1 MSAKYVYESSKV
13 QEIDQNYYK
22 QRQYVWCNDINQSNY
37 SSNQLQ
43 YDLTTLYNESSLID
57 WANNVELIVPIVS
70 VISVP
75 TIQDPNKNNFALT
88 YKNGYHNILNSVYM
102 ESDGQTIHQASQNTN
117 YYVSFKKNTS
127 LNMSDIKT
135 RGAINGLYPDNYNSW
150 KYVNYNNKSIQGLS
164 AGSGSINNII
174 YQNYNDL
181 ELNKTY
187 NEGAYYRALK
197 TGGFNKLNNG
207 SSQLNNNDNELQ
219 DYVQYDPV
227 GISTPGQP
235 NTIGAAGV
243 QNIIFYTTMVIKL
256 GDISDFVKNLPLCRL
271 YMRLTITLNMGS
283 FKFDYTSEA
292 SVGQNNATQASIIGV
307 TGSSFPFNTNPIM
320 LSNLNTA
327 PSNLIPDIKNPP
339 DNIPNG
345 GLSLQTVKQS
355 STNTVVA
362 TESGIVSIQIAK
374 NNINLNNKTY
384 AHILN
389 TTRIYAP
396 VITLEPELEKE
407 YLMNNLDRT
416 IRWRDI
422 YSTQLSNIATGAQF
436 NYVVTNGLSAIK
448 SVLVIPFVSE
458 TVNDVNAN
466 VSAGATTPGL
476 ALSPALSPFASEPAT
491 SSPLL
496 QISQFNLLLAGRQV
510 LNQNMI
516 FGYEQF
522 IQNLYGCNAING
534 GATEGLNSGLVG
546 FNEFLNNY
554 KYYYINCEYQNSSDI
569 GPKSVAIQG
578 INNNLV
584 PISLYIFVEYEKECE
599 LNIETGKIKV
609 R

>member
-13 QEIDQNYYK
+13 QEVDQNYYK
-22 QRQYVWCNDINQSNY
+22 QRQYVWTNDINQSNY

-57 WANNVELIVPIVS
+57 WANNVELICPVVT
-70 VISVP
+70 VLSVP
-75 TIQDPNKNNFALT
+75 TIQDPTKNNYALT
-88 YKNGYHNILNSVYM
+88 YKNGYHNIINSVYM

-127 LNMSDIKT
+127 LNMNDIKT
-135 RGAINGLYPDNYNSW
+135 RGALNGIYPDNFNSW
-150 KYVNYNNKSIQGLS
+150 KYINTSVANNASITGLDC
-164 AGSGSINNII
+164 GSGSVNNVI
-174 YQNYNDL
+174 YRDFNDL
-181 ELNKTY
+181 ANNPAY
-187 NEGAYYRALK
+187 NEGAYFRAQK
-197 TGGFNKLNNG
+197 TGGFTANNNGTNNNNLGAKYLNN
-207 SSQLNNNDNELQ
+207 SINELQ

-227 GISTPGQP
+227 GTV
-235 NTIGAAGV
+235 AAGPNQIGTQKT

-283 FKFDYTSEA
+283 FNFQYKSLA
-292 SVGQNNATQASIIGV
+292 GSNQATIMGV

-320 LSNLNTA
+320 ISKLNTDVN
-327 PSNLIPDIKNPP
+327 NL
-339 DNIPNG
+339 NG
-345 GLSLQTVKQS
+345 GLNLV
-355 STNTVVA
+355 TNGQGTI
-362 TESGIVSIQIAK
+362 ESGKVSIQIAK
-374 NNINLNNKTY
+374 NNINLSNTMY
-384 AHILN
+384 SHQLN
-389 TTRIYAP
+389 STRVYAP
-396 VITLEPELEKE
+396 VINLEPELEKE

-422 YSTQLSNIATGAQF
+422 YSTQLSNIQPSAQF
-436 NYVVTNGLSAIK
+436 NYVVTNGLSGIK

-458 TVNDVNAN
+458 VVNDVNAMSVAN
-466 VSAGATTPGL
+466 GVGL
-476 ALSPALSPFASEPAT
+476 GLSPALSPFASEPST
-491 SSPLL
+491 TSPLL

-516 FGYEQF
+516 FGFEQF
-522 IQNLYGCNAING
+522 MQNLYGCNAING
-534 GATEGLNSGLVG
+534 GATEGLNSGLIG

-554 KYYYINCEYQNSSDI
+554 KYYYVNCEYQNSSDI

-584 PISLYIFVEYEKECE
+584 AISLYIFVEYEKECE